1 MHFVSSP
8 RSGTTSLFVSLIG
21 AAAAGAQA
29 TGLMVALQ
37 IGRLAVNVRDTKS
50 LGGVTTNVPM
60 RGHESPVVVS
70 IA

>member
-8 RSGTTSLFVSLIG
+8 RSGTTSFFVSLIG
-21 AAAAGAQA
+21 AAAGVQA

>member
-1 MHFVSSP
+1 MHFVSSR
-8 RSGTTSLFVSLIG
+8 RSGTTSFFVSLVG
-21 AAAAGAQA
+21 AAAGAQA